1 MKEVSTTRLIMLHF
15 ACMVIGKEI
24 AREGMKNEK
33 YRCFSACSQIEIM
46 MKC

>member
-24 AREGMKNEK
+24 AREGMKKERITYTYDYLK
-33 YRCFSACSQIEIM
+33 FILI
-46 MKC
+46 